1 MSTYINNVQINV
13 YIYINVYFIYIY
25 VPTRILYKDPE
36 ISIFIIIHNTYFV
49 HFNKYSKCFIF
60 IISHSLS
67 VKPINWIPF
76 SPFYKR
82 VLLIHGDAL

>member
-1 MSTYINNVQINV
+1 MYLHVYYIK
-13 YIYINVYFIYIY
+13 
-25 VPTRILYKDPE
+25 TE